1 MLAQAFDKA
10 KNEAGSAH
18 ALELQQLRTESQA
31 TMEQLRTA
39 HTNSLKELEASQAE
53 ALESAKKAFEKKLAE
68 LTMELKATQDD
79 LGKAKS
85 ALTASQSEGESQRTE
100 IQRLSKELEESKGAS
115 SDNQEKDVQI
125 EGLRKQLSVMADD
138 LEATKMAFTAQ
149 KESFH
154 EMAESHQRDLE
165 EAAKSRVEAVQEL
178 KKQLDE
184 EKAGW
189 AAEKRK
195 LVQEL
200 EDERVAKEQAK
211 AEAHA
216 AQTAL
221 QTPPMSPKAN
231 GQPSQHV
238 PREELLKVHEAHT
251 TKMAEVDA
259 AHTKEVTALKKQI
272 ADLTTESNELKNT
285 LSSRNLELQFLGDE
299 KTELEEEV
307 ERLKHDLNS
316 KPGMNLA

>member
-1 MLAQAFDKA
+1 M
-10 KNEAGSAH
+10 
-18 ALELQQLRTESQA
+18 RTESQA

-39 HTNSLKELEASQAE
+39 HTNSLKELETAQAE

-85 ALTASQSEGESQRTE
+85 TLTGSHSEGEAQRAE
-100 IQRLSKELEESKGAS
+100 IQRLSKELDGTKNSS

-149 KESFH
+149 KEGFH

-165 EAAKSRVEAVQEL
+165 EAAKSRVESVQEL

-184 EKAGW
+184 EKAAW
-189 AAEKRK
+189 AAEKTR
-195 LVQEL
+195 LVHEL

-221 QTPPMSPKAN
+221 QTPPVSPKPN
-231 GQPSQHV
+231 GQPSQLIA
-238 PREELLKVHEAHT
+238 REELLKVHEAHT
-251 TKMAEVDA
+251 AKMAEIDA
-259 AHTKEVTALKKQI
+259 THTREVTALKKQVE
-272 ADLTTESNELKNT
+272 DLMTESNELKNT

-299 KTELEEEV
+299 KAELEDEV
-307 ERLKHDLNS
+307 ERCVLLLGQD
-316 KPGMNLA
+316 